1 MLLILR
7 PLPNTAAFRRSP
19 SSAGAS
25 LEEDTR
31 RERSSAAANVDR
43 AAACMAAS
51 NMRFAFSLPKFLVSN
66 SLLSPLTP

>member
-7 PLPNTAAFRRSP
+7 PLPNKAAFHRSP

-31 RERSSAAANVDR
+31 RERSSAAGNVDR
-43 AAACMAAS
+43 AAGGLKHALW
-51 NMRFAFSLPKFLVSN
+51 FSLPKLLVSN
-66 SLLSPLTP
+66 FLLSPLTP

>member
-25 LEEDTR
+25 LEEDRR

-43 AAACMAAS
+43 AADGLKHALCFFIA
-51 NMRFAFSLPKFLVSN
+51 KVVGK
-66 SLLSPLTP
+66 

>member
-31 RERSSAAANVDR
+31 RERSSAAGNVDTGR
-43 AAACMAAS
+43 LAAS
-51 NMRFAFSLPKFLVSN
+51 NMRFAFSLPKLLVSD

>member
-7 PLPNTAAFRRSP
+7 PLPNKAAFHRSP

-31 RERSSAAANVDR
+31 RERSSAGGNVDR
-43 AAACMAAS
+43 AAGGLKHALWFFIA
-51 NMRFAFSLPKFLVSN
+51 KVVGK
-66 SLLSPLTP
+66 